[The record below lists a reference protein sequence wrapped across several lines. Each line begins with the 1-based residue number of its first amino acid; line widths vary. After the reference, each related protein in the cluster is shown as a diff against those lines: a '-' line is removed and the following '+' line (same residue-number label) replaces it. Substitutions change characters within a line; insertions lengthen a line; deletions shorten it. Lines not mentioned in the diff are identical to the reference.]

1 MGECPSC
8 NSGVEKGDVYCRSC
22 GDELSQEDTYM
33 CDCGAEVRCEDSYC
47 HQCGAS
53 FNDEMKSC
61 ACGAEIGPNSNFC
74 PSCGSPVAREEPAI
88 EDAVIVE
95 EEEHF
100 DFSPIDNTL
109 QKEEPKPTYRQ
120 NPDGTYTFV
129 R

>member
-53 FNDEMKSC
+53 FNEDMDVCE
-61 ACGAEIGPNSNFC
+61 CGAEIGPNANFC
-74 PSCGSPVAREEPAI
+74 PSCGSPVAREDAI
-88 EDAVIVE
+88 EEAEIVE

-100 DFSPIDNTL
+100 DFAPIDNTL
-109 QKEEPKPTYRQ
+109 QKGEEPKPQYRQ